1 MVQAHRQ
8 VVECRRILKWTYAY
22 GYYKFDTL
30 ALEPDDSACAEE
42 KERLRKQCEEL
53 LNQKAFFEF
62 QQV

>member
-1 MVQAHRQ
+1 M
-8 VVECRRILKWTYAY
+8 ECRRILKWTYAY